1 MCGVNYLNKRNF
13 ITGFVVLAFF
23 VLFYLYSQQLQPA
36 AALWPQTICTI
47 GIVLSAANIVLS
59 GVKWKK
65 EHDQVSVFP
74 LNAPQVKRGLILI
87 VLTVIWIFTIRNIGF
102 LVSSTVFTCI
112 IVLIFEPQKDQ
123 KHLIRD
129 IIVTILFCV
138 LLFSLFSLL
147 GVRFPRGILI

>member
-1 MCGVNYLNKRNF
+1 MNYLNKRNF

-74 LNAPQVKRGLILI
+74 LNAAQVKRGLILI

-147 GVRFPRGILI
+147 GIRFPRGILI

>member
-1 MCGVNYLNKRNF
+1 MNYLNKRNF

-74 LNAPQVKRGLILI
+74 LNAAQVKRGLILI

-138 LLFSLFSLL
+138 LLFSLFSTW
-147 GVRFPRGILI
+147 GFASPGAF